1 MLRNLRRCTNTL
13 TDFSQY
19 FHWWM
24 PAAGLIEKDLD
35 ICRILTGRRPW
46 LRNAERQ
53 VRCWRKKAEFRVG
66 EGRCADFYI
75 YILLAGFP
83 ALTLSYI
90 SNSSISLDWS
100 DFHIRHRR
108 KDDIASY
115 KVYYGLS
122 SSEQVDEVTVDA
134 NQDRL
139 LLTGEV
145 APLGGVCVLGSY
157 LLAR

>member
-1 MLRNLRRCTNTL
+1 MLIFF
-13 TDFSQY
+13 FSS
-19 FHWWM
+19 
-24 PAAGLIEKDLD
+24 
-35 ICRILTGRRPW
+35 
-46 LRNAERQ
+46 
-53 VRCWRKKAEFRVG
+53 
-66 EGRCADFYI
+66 
-75 YILLAGFP
+75 AGFP
-83 ALTLSYI
+83 ALTLTYI

-122 SSEQVDEVTVDA
+122 SSKQVDEVTIDA

-145 APLGGVCVLGSY
+145 VPLGGVCVPGSS